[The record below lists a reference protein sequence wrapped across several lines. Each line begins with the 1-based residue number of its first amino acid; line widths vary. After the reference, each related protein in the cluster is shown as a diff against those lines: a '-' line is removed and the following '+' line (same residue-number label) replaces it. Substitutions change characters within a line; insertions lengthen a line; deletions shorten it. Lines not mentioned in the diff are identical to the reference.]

1 MLATDAVKW
10 DGSIE
15 KIYLQQLMNFTMLP
29 IEQFVTARRSGYPKI
44 GSRLLPFVKFSKIS
58 LEAIPRRFEFT
69 EPSITDIMYEIR
81 KADLSAQGFTT
92 GSNQSG
98 IGFAAGTVLNTERLW
113 QDKNAPQWG
122 SAK

>member
-44 GSRLLPFVKFSKIS
+44 GSKLLPFVKFSKIS

-81 KADLSAQGFTT
+81 SANLKAQGFTP
-92 GSNQSG
+92 GANQSG

-122 SAK
+122 SGK